1 MQWTGMR
8 LEDALLGLTA
18 NPATALALEGRGRI
32 EPGAFADLVLLDR
45 NLEVVRTWVGGS
57 LMFGAK

>member
-1 MQWTGMR
+1 MP

-32 EPGAFADLVLLDR
+32 EPGAFADLAFLDK
-45 NLEVVRTWVGGS
+45 NLEVVRTYVSGR
-57 LMFGAK
+57 LVFDRAY